1 MGSLKDNESLFI
13 LFLLVKN
20 WLRQESWFS
29 KLTEHQQNL
38 MTNQAIARIYQK
50 KLEKDL
56 ETLNQKTMALKSKT
70 DVIPII
76 TNYGN
81 DVEILIRSWDKFIR
95 GIYNRLAQVTHS
107 DSLPINYISA

>member
-1 MGSLKDNESLFI
+1 
-13 LFLLVKN
+13 
-20 WLRQESWFS
+20 
-29 KLTEHQQNL
+29 

-81 DVEILIRSWDKFIR
+81 DIEILIRSWDKFIR
-95 GIYNRLAQVTHS
+95 GIYKYRLPQVIYS
-107 DSLPINYISA
+107 KSNSSVISLPC

>member
-1 MGSLKDNESLFI
+1 
-13 LFLLVKN
+13 
-20 WLRQESWFS
+20 
-29 KLTEHQQNL
+29 

-70 DVIPII
+70 EVIPII

-81 DVEILIRSWDKFIR
+81 DIEILIRSWDKFIR
-95 GIYNRLAQVTHS
+95 GIYNRLPQVIYS
-107 DSLPINYISA
+107 NSNSSVISLTC

>member
-1 MGSLKDNESLFI
+1 
-13 LFLLVKN
+13 
-20 WLRQESWFS
+20 
-29 KLTEHQQNL
+29 

-81 DVEILIRSWDKFIR
+81 DIEILIRSWDKFIR
-95 GIYNRLAQVTHS
+95 GIYKYRLPQVIYS
-107 DSLPINYISA
+107 NSNSSVISLPC